1 MCVEMKVC
9 TGAYKSTPFRRARL
23 KIILAKIYVVNRS
36 SSFWT
41 DGSSST
47 PIAPKKISVQPRFL
61 SSWRTGLEICSC
73 SGMAA
78 HFPMDS
84 RIFWELVWPHLWRIS
99 CAWSIYMYRILFAN
113 RDSSSDGAFS
123 GFIFAFEPFEICA
136 LEKVSCLFGRIFFL
150 ISSLPGFLLI
160 FSSAMFVSPNRFSF
174 HR

>member
-73 SGMAA
+73 SGMAK

-136 LEKVSCLFGRIFFL
+136 LEKVAFLGGYFFLFPLSQDFCLFSQQCLFL
-150 ISSLPGFLLI
+150 
-160 FSSAMFVSPNRFSF
+160 PNRFSF